1 MPIEIREL
9 HIKAIVGAQ
18 ESSEQ
23 TKVTDRGGDEK
34 ELEPLIAICV
44 ERVLEILEAK
54 AER

>member
-9 HIKAIVGAQ
+9 HIKAMVGMQ
-18 ESSEQ
+18 ESGDQS
-23 TKVTDRGGDEK
+23 KLTDNRSNES

-44 ERVLEILEAK
+44 ERVLEMLEAK